1 MCKIGIL
8 FENRDFE
15 HDVYELIKAFYPEAE
30 IHTLYE
36 NAEAE
41 YDLRFSVE
49 RDNDS
54 YIIKYE
60 RTENLSKQETEQ
72 KGVISA
78 DILSKENAG
87 CGIQDAHALRK
98 ENKDNLDV
106 WLQKDKNNTSS
117 DQSYFFLEKM
127 EKERIISLFKNQ
139 GFHVLISA

>member
-8 FENRDFE
+8 FKNRDFE

-36 NAEAE
+36 NGEAE

-106 WLQKDKNNTSS
+106 WTKKDKNNTSS

>member
-78 DILSKENAG
+78 DILSKKDAG
-87 CGIQDAHALRK
+87 YGMQDAHALRK
-98 ENKDNLDV
+98 ENKDTIKYALYPGDA
-106 WLQKDKNNTSS
+106 
-117 DQSYFFLEKM
+117 LE
-127 EKERIISLFKNQ
+127 ISGKSAENSACHHYCKQ
-139 GFHVLISA
+139 GKRDSEGY

>member
-49 RDNDS
+49 QDNTKGQR
-54 YIIKYE
+54 ICRNRKQ
-60 RTENLSKQETEQ
+60 SK
-72 KGVISA
+72 KG
-78 DILSKENAG
+78 
-87 CGIQDAHALRK
+87 
-98 ENKDNLDV
+98 
-106 WLQKDKNNTSS
+106 
-117 DQSYFFLEKM
+117 
-127 EKERIISLFKNQ
+127 
-139 GFHVLISA
+139 

>member
-49 RDNDS
+49 WD
-54 YIIKYE
+54 YVKAA
-60 RTENLSKQETEQ
+60 
-72 KGVISA
+72 SA
-78 DILSKENAG
+78 SRQRRLFLG
-87 CGIQDAHALRK
+87 
-98 ENKDNLDV
+98 
-106 WLQKDKNNTSS
+106 
-117 DQSYFFLEKM
+117 QSVTK
-127 EKERIISLFKNQ
+127 SLLF
-139 GFHVLISA
+139 

>member
-8 FENRDFE
+8 FKNRDFE

-36 NAEAE
+36 NCEAE

-106 WLQKDKNNTSS
+106 WTKKDKNNTSS

>member
-8 FENRDFE
+8 FKNRDFE

-36 NAEAE
+36 NGEAE

-49 RDNDS
+49 QDNDS

-106 WLQKDKNNTSS
+106 WTKKDKNNTSS